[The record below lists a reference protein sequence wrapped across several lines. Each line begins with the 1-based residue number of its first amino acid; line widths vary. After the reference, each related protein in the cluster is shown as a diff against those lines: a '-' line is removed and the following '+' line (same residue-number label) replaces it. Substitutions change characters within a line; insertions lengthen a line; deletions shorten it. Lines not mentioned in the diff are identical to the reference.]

1 VRSRAPASA
10 STATVK
16 GFYLRALVKEL
27 ASQGH
32 HITPATSYRD
42 FSDYSVSAAY
52 DLLLECKQRMYP
64 EERRSEALRR
74 LGWIIF
80 PTLLST
86 IVGRVIFGSLGNN
99 VPALLRAAG
108 RGFEVSIS
116 QVRYE
121 AVELGERSATV
132 RVYGFPLFPDCFLT
146 GVFEGGLAHYG
157 YDEAKVIPRM
167 LSPTDVELQ
176 LSW

>member
-1 VRSRAPASA
+1 M
-10 STATVK
+10 
-16 GFYLRALVKEL
+16 RALVKEL

-32 HITPATSYRD
+32 HITPAASYRD
-42 FSDYSVSAAY
+42 FGDYPVSAAY

-64 EERRSEALRR
+64 QERRSEALRR
-74 LGWIIF
+74 LGWIIY

-86 IVGRVIFGSLGNN
+86 MVGRVIFGSLGDD
-99 VPALLRAAG
+99 VPAVLRAAG

-121 AVELGERSATV
+121 PVEFGQRCATV

-157 YDEAKVIPRM
+157 YDEGKVVARM